1 MPSAYAHY
9 RFGAQ
14 LLKRMPPDFCRTAQR
29 FRQLYDVGLHGPDI
43 FFYYSPLM
51 KTSVGSLGSK
61 LHHQSGIEFFTR
73 ACKRLRLEPSEA
85 GYAYLYGL
93 LSHYCLD
100 SVCHPFVNAR
110 AAEGKMGHVELET
123 EFDRYLLVQDGK
135 TPPSTHDI
143 SRHMKL
149 TRGECAT
156 AASVYPAVT
165 ASAISRSVRN
175 MALATRCLAMPQGLP
190 RNVMEKGLHKF
201 GGKYAQFLMTDDPN
215 PICAPLNG
223 KLEALYNTALERYP
237 RLWEQLTAHLAHNA
251 PLGTD
256 FAPEFG

>member
-51 KTSVGSLGSK
+51 KTSAGSLGSK

-73 ACKRLRLEPSEA
+73 ACKRLRLEPSEG

-123 EFDRYLLVQDGK
+123 EFDRYLLVQDRK
-135 TPPSTHDI
+135 TPPSTQDI

-156 AASVYPAVT
+156 AASFYPAAT

-175 MALATRCLAMPQGLP
+175 MALATRCLTMPQGLP

-201 GGKYAQFLMTDDPN
+201 GGKYAQFLMSDDPN